1 MKTVLLLIV
10 FSMLLGS
17 SVTAQ
22 TETFDALKQAVNAE
36 RGGFA
41 GNKENLS
48 RIFNDERIRL
58 AGSFETE
65 LWKYLGDDVDK
76 HYWIGSFLES
86 PTYLHGNTALPNL
99 SLSIWQ
105 RGLNIRTNE
114 TGDEALGTRYPMLVV
129 ASVLAQ
135 KLGQA
140 ELASTLKTESARLG
154 EGRADIGGF
163 FPAISEFDRCI
174 YREIGGNISRCDDGK
189 VMPPKA
195 TIVQRGHI
203 PTPDGGDPRNFR
215 VRVKV
220 HVTIDETGHV
230 IAAEPIEGD
239 AEYHERALAR
249 ARKARFE
256 PLKLSGKAVKVQGV
270 LTYYFK

>member
-1 MKTVLLLIV
+1 MKFVLVIV
-10 FSMLLGS
+10 LSSLLLGS
-17 SVTAQ
+17 SAAAQ
-22 TETFDALKQAVNAE
+22 TVPFEMLRRAVNAE

-58 AGSFETE
+58 AGSFESE
-65 LWKYLGDDVDK
+65 LWKYLGDDIEK
-76 HYWIGSFLES
+76 HYWIGSFLEAPS
-86 PTYLHGNTALPNL
+86 YLHGNTALPSL
-99 SLSIWQ
+99 SLTIWQ
-105 RGLNIRTNE
+105 RGLNIRTKE
-114 TGDEALGTRYPMLVV
+114 TGDDALGMRYPMLVL
-129 ASVLAQ
+129 ASVQAQ
-135 KLGQA
+135 KLGKA
-140 ELASTLKTESARLG
+140 DLASTFKAESTKLG
-154 EGRADIGGF
+154 EGREDIGGF

-174 YREIGGNISRCDDGK
+174 YREIGGDISRCGEEK
-189 VMPPKA
+189 VVPPKE

-203 PTPDGGDPRNFR
+203 PTPEGGDPRNFR

-230 IAAEPIEGD
+230 IAAEPIEGSE
-239 AEYHERALAR
+239 EYHERALDR
-249 ARKARFE
+249 ARKATFA